1 MILRSVGQNCVHST
15 LKQQKLIHGEDWY
28 RALVSLV
35 KYILVREALANLSNL
50 DQDVNQLHKEL
61 KHLGD
66 EAQTDNG
73 SSYLNYPK
81 ADVARRVSS

>member
-1 MILRSVGQNCVHST
+1 MGQNCIPST
-15 LKQQKLIHGEDWY
+15 LKQKLIHGEDWY

-35 KYILVREALANLSNL
+35 KYVLVREALANLSDL

-66 EAQTDNG
+66 EAQTMG
-73 SSYLNYPK
+73 RPI
-81 ADVARRVSS
+81 